1 LNERIRSPQV
11 RLVGADGEQIGVVTT
26 QEALQR
32 AREADLDLVEVAPQ
46 ANPPVCRIMDYGKFK
61 YERDIRQK
69 EARKKQ
75 SRTELKE
82 IKFRPKIDAHD
93 YGTKKGHVERFL
105 RGGHKVKVTIMFR
118 GREMTHTELG
128 RKILDRLVGDL
139 GEMVTVESMPKQEGR
154 NMIMVI
160 SPNKRYMEQLARTK
174 ALEPEPQSEPEPEP
188 QSEPEPEPQSE
199 AEPEPV
205 ATAAVPDPDE
215 G

>member
-1 LNERIRSPQV
+1 LNDRIRSPQV
-11 RLVGADGEQIGVVTT
+11 RLVGPDGDQIGVVPT

-32 AREADLDLVEVAPQ
+32 ARELDLDLVEVAPQ
-46 ANPPVCRIMDYGKFK
+46 AQPPVCRIMDYGKFK

-69 EARKKQ
+69 EARRKQ
-75 SRTELKE
+75 ARTELKE

-93 YGTKKGHVERFL
+93 YATKKGHVDRFV

-128 RKILDRLVGDL
+128 RKILDRLVADL

-160 SPNKRYMEQLARTK
+160 APNRRFLEQQARLK
-174 ALEPEPQSEPEPEP
+174 AREAEDEPE
-188 QSEPEPEPQSE
+188 
-199 AEPEPV
+199 AEPV
-205 ATAAVPDPDE
+205 ATVPTSDTDE